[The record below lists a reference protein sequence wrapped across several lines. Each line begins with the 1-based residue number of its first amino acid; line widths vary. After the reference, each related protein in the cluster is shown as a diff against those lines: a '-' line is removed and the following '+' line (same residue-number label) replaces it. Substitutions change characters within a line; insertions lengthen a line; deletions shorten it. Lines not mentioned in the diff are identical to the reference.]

1 MFALIQHQ
9 QIESLD
15 FTSLGFV
22 SSAVWVDLLSSCIL
36 WQRARLVRVAA
47 FLHQRYSEQWPNSN
61 SNGYAYYHR
70 VDRVNGGDENAT
82 HTTGMGK
89 KQRFW
94 YH

>member
-15 FTSLGFV
+15 FTSLGF
-22 SSAVWVDLLSSCIL
+22 
-36 WQRARLVRVAA
+36 
-47 FLHQRYSEQWPNSN
+47 WPNSN

-89 KQRFW
+89 KQKFW